1 MNVCSCELIQPL
13 KCRYHYN
20 VTDSRLY
27 QHVEKAKEDGLHIS
41 SVASSSNLWAV
52 VMDAGTGFTSQ
63 VYEIS
68 PVFLHKV
75 IAYFCFAMRSFLNYA
90 SHLLPISSS

>member
-1 MNVCSCELIQPL
+1 MSAMN
-13 KCRYHYN
+13 CRYHYN

-27 QHVEKAKEDGLHIS
+27 EHLEKAKEDGLHVS

-52 VMDAGTGFTSQ
+52 VLDAGTGFSSQ

-75 IAYFCFAMRSFLNYA
+75 IATEFLDMSYTYS
-90 SHLLPISSS
+90 SHAFFS

>member
-1 MNVCSCELIQPL
+1 M
-13 KCRYHYN
+13 
-20 VTDSRLY
+20 
-27 QHVEKAKEDGLHIS
+27 EKAKEDGLHIS

-75 IAYFCFAMRSFLNYA
+75 IAKYLFDLWSFFIISCKYFA
-90 SHLLPISSS
+90 S